1 MNILAKIILT
11 PFFIIGSA
19 LGFYNTTE
27 SPTLSAALP
36 QGVAVFET
44 ALQSPISSSATSMTL
59 TANSVRGGSTLS
71 GYNCFTID
79 EGSSQAEFVCGT
91 VSGTTVSSLTRG
103 VDPVTATTTN
113 ATLQFAHRRGAN
125 VKITDFPLVQII
137 RNQLNGNDTF
147 NNILNYQ
154 YSPDYTSASTTA
166 VASKGYVD
174 GVAFS
179 GSPDASET
187 VKGISELS
195 TTAEAAAG
203 TSAGA
208 TGARLVIPASMC
220 SSTPSANVL
229 CVITSAAGKIA
240 QGFLDLTQSFTWSG
254 NHMFTASTT
263 MTATTTIAASNVL
276 SRAVIFNNIAYSFP
290 SLRGSNGS
298 VLTEDGSGSLAWS
311 APVIP
316 RYTFTTAALGLS
328 VTSGNYA
335 TSSTL
340 ISIPANL
347 LKASS
352 TIQIKIVTGSCSEND
367 ANGAAATCEI
377 SLKNS
382 LGTTIFIT
390 SMSTADSSSDG
401 NSTNNGVLD
410 ADIVSNNSSTF
421 SAQKTMGNLGYAAY
435 YGSVLESYNNNAVS
449 GTSAV
454 DFTQAVNLV
463 LVLRGQN
470 GGALSI
476 NDASIIVNP

>member
-254 NHMFTASTT
+254 NQMFNASTT

-276 SRAVIFNNIAYSFP
+276 SRAVFFNNLPYAFP
-290 SLRGSNGS
+290 SSRGATNS
-298 VLTEDGSGSLAWS
+298 VLTENGSGTLTWS
-311 APVIP
+311 TPSVA
-316 RYTFTTAALGLS
+316 RYTYASTSLGATATNG
-328 VTSGNYA
+328 YA
-335 TSSTL
+335 TSTANMV
-340 ISIPANL
+340 IPALN
-347 LKASS
+347 ASS
-352 TIQIKIVTGSCSEND
+352 TVTFKGNFVCDNSSNGDGQCIVMLKKSTGETIADISPQTMDSASSQTYNFNADILSSVGGASTWSVIGNTSQIKGS
-367 ANGAAATCEI
+367 ANSTATVGGGEVVNSTHSI
-377 SLKNS
+377 SL
-382 LGTTIFIT
+382 
-390 SMSTADSSSDG
+390 SSG
-401 NSTNNGVLD
+401 ATLVVVVRSTNANTPITLTNYS
-410 ADIVSNNSSTF
+410 IV
-421 SAQKTMGNLGYAAY
+421 
-435 YGSVLESYNNNAVS
+435 
-449 GTSAV
+449 
-454 DFTQAVNLV
+454 
-463 LVLRGQN
+463 
-470 GGALSI
+470 
-476 NDASIIVNP
+476 VNP